1 MPPRRILS
9 EKAGESLASSLQMA
23 LSQRAISA
31 ESHLQMAC
39 MLCFIMHYSARPA
52 GKGGERTV
60 VRRRVV
66 AVAVVDEH
74 GDVVAAILHAARH
87 VSVEEL

>member
-1 MPPRRILS
+1 
-9 EKAGESLASSLQMA
+9 
-23 LSQRAISA
+23 
-31 ESHLQMAC
+31 
-39 MLCFIMHYSARPA
+39 MHYSARPA